1 MLQNHENFHIFMMFT
16 TVFLLIKSCTHTR
29 GKQSAGMFVPYKC
42 SSLNVHL
49 LDDVEELA
57 KATGQ
62 KQVRFRLWI
71 FKFSMYRFDSDPEW
85 SIVWW
90 HLMVFEYIDILSCFS
105 IIFVDYWGD
114 LKQEKWREKEREGER
129 ERERASERVF
139 GSHTPLLNCR
149 TGNLDKKK
157 MLKVKFPILFPHR
170 FLTKRWWLN
179 LIGNTYILTI
189 DKIASWATEKR
200 LLLSIILV
208 VS

>member
-1 MLQNHENFHIFMMFT
+1 
-16 TVFLLIKSCTHTR
+16 
-29 GKQSAGMFVPYKC
+29 MFVPYKC
-42 SSLNVHL
+42 SLNVHL

-71 FKFSMYRFDSDPEW
+71 FKFSMYHFDSDPEW

-90 HLMVFEYIDILSCFS
+90 YLMVFEYIDMFSCFS

-114 LKQEKWREKEREGER
+114 LKQEKWRGK

-157 MLKVKFPILFPHR
+157 MLKVKFPILFSASV
-170 FLTKRWWLN
+170 L
-179 LIGNTYILTI
+179 
-189 DKIASWATEKR
+189 DKTLMIKSHSWATKKKTPTFHYTGCFIGIFMYNC
-200 LLLSIILV
+200 LL
-208 VS
+208 